1 MDPEAQVDFADGANT
16 PLIDHQDG
24 TRLIREI
31 DFVPRP
37 LEEGVRA
44 HINEA
49 RLSFGPAGY
58 LAHLP
63 KDICHR
69 SLAPL

>member
-1 MDPEAQVDFADGANT
+1 MNFTDGADT

-24 TRLIREI
+24 TRLIHEI
-31 DFVPRP
+31 DFVPHS

-49 RLSFGPAGY
+49 RLSLALPA
-58 LAHLP
+58 
-63 KDICHR
+63 I
-69 SLAPL
+69 